1 MPSTYDF
8 ECFTS
13 EESNDIDDYSLTI
26 DFTMKKSHKRS
37 VYEMLNSSL
46 EGIFLAMSFHN
57 RVYE

>member
-13 EESNDIDDYSLTI
+13 EESNDIDDYSLMI
-26 DFTMKKSHKRS
+26 DSTMKKSHKRS

-46 EGIFLAMSFHN
+46 EGIFLLCLFII

>member
-26 DFTMKKSHKRS
+26 DSTMKKSHKRS

-57 RVYE
+57 